1 MREKE
6 LRLALVCYGGIS
18 LAVYMHGM
26 TKEVLKLVRA
36 SKALHAHAGAADT
49 YQDSPEASPFPADSE
64 NTYYDLLKQI
74 GTKLDL
80 RVVVDII
87 AGASAGG
94 INACILGRALA
105 HDLDIDPVREFWMV
119 EGGVERLMPE
129 HVKAKPW
136 SKPYL
141 YPGLWLMRYGGV
153 GKLNRDPEFQR
164 NLSMFL
170 RSRWF
175 DAPFDG
181 PNLTRV
187 LYGGMAAMGEPP
199 RPHASLVPAGLKLDL
214 FVTVTNFHGFQT
226 DMEIH
231 DPPVVV
237 ERAHR
242 QVLTFSY
249 SQWPR
254 GTEVSTFDLP
264 NLPGLA
270 WAARATSSFPGAFPP
285 AHLGEAQDLVHRH
298 GLQWP
303 GRVEFLYDNFAPYV
317 ENNMNPTEAVFID
330 GSVLNNKPFAAAIS
344 AIDGRPAY
352 RQVDRRVVYIEPDP
366 SKSESSPGQGVPG
379 FFATLKG
386 ALSDIPRHQPI
397 SEDLDSINRFN
408 AQVRRL
414 QATLEATTPHITKLV
429 SDVAGPALDSAPT
442 SEALGDLREA
452 ANLEAAERAG
462 FAYEGYLRL
471 KVDALLED
479 LAEMLAALAGCRPE
493 SIQGQRLKRLVQ
505 QWADAKGLSPK
516 DHRLTRVLG
525 DGTEPPWV
533 KFLRQFDRQFRLR
546 RVRFVIRQVNELYGK
561 VDAPGFEGLVSDDL
575 DRLKAAL
582 YDMLATLPEVTSTS
596 LGNAER
602 KDLAVVSAMASI
614 KGMSET
620 GSDGPP
626 KLSIAEAMDGPMQA
640 IQKHLDLERHTALID
655 DTIVTFCCSLLPEP
669 AWRLVLDAY
678 VGFPVWDVLTFN
690 LTNWRQ
696 LGEFNEIRV
705 DRMSH
710 QEAPSL
716 PFGRGDRQLKGLNFN
731 HFGAFF
737 SRSFRAHDYLWGR
750 LHAMDRLID
759 IVMDAARLEGA
770 GLDIHVQALKQQAIR
785 NILEAEEEHLPE
797 VWDLI
802 QTLKAEAEE
811 L

>member
-36 SKALHAHAGAADT
+36 SKALHAHSDTADS
-49 YQDSPEASPFPADSE
+49 YEASPEASPFPADSE
-64 NTYYDLLKQI
+64 HAYYELLKQI
-74 GTKLDL
+74 GAKLDL

-105 HDLDIDPVREFWMV
+105 HDLDIDPVREFWLV
-119 EGGVERLMPE
+119 EGGVERLMSDD
-129 HVKAKPW
+129 VKAKRW
-136 SKPYL
+136 NKPYL

-153 GKLNRDPEFQR
+153 GKLNPDPEFQR

-199 RPHASLVPAGLKLDL
+199 RPHASLVPAGLQLDL
-214 FVTVTNFHGFQT
+214 FVTVTNFHGFKS
-226 DMEIH
+226 DMVIH

-237 ERAHR
+237 EREHR
-242 QVLTFSY
+242 QILKFSY

-254 GTEVSTFDLP
+254 GTEVSSFDTP

-285 AHLGEAQDLVHRH
+285 AHLGEAQDLAHLH

-303 GRVEFLYDNFAPYV
+303 GRVDFLYDNFAPYV
-317 ENNMNPTEAVFID
+317 GNNMNPSEAVFID
-330 GSVLNNKPFAAAIS
+330 GSVLNNKPFAEAIA
-344 AIDGRPAY
+344 AIDGRPAF

-366 SKSESSPGQGVPG
+366 TRSERSLGQGVPG

-397 SEDLDSINRFN
+397 SEDLDAINSFN
-408 AQVRRL
+408 QQVRRL
-414 QATLEATTPHITKLV
+414 QATLDATSPHITKLV
-429 SDVAGPALDSAPT
+429 TDIAADKLDTAPDAET
-442 SEALGDLREA
+442 LGALREA
-452 ANLEAAERAG
+452 ANLEAADRAG

-479 LAEMLAALAGCRPE
+479 LGGMLSALAGCRPE
-493 SIQGQRLKRLVQ
+493 SIQGQKLNRLVQ
-505 QWADAKGLSPK
+505 LWAQSKGLSPE

-525 DGTEPPWV
+525 DGSEPPWV
-533 KFLRQFDRQFRLR
+533 KFLRKFDRQFRLR
-546 RVRFVIRQVNELYGK
+546 RIRFVIRAVNELYG
-561 VDAPGFEGLVSDDL
+561 VVETPEYDGLQSDDL

-582 YDMLATLPEVTSTS
+582 YDMLANLPDVTSTS
-596 LGNAER
+596 LGNADRRE
-602 KDLAVVSAMASI
+602 LAVVSAMATI
-614 KGMSET
+614 KGMA
-620 GSDGPP
+620 DADAVP
-626 KLSIAEAMDGPMQA
+626 KLSVAEALDGPLAA
-640 IQKHLDLERHTALID
+640 IIGHLDLDHHTELLD
-655 DTIVTFCCSLLPEP
+655 QTMVTFCCSLLPEK
-669 AWRLVLDAY
+669 AWRQILDAY
-678 VGFPVWDVLTFN
+678 LGFPVWDVLTFN

-710 QEAPSL
+710 QEAPTLS
-716 PFGRGDRQLKGLNFN
+716 FGRGDRKLKGLNFN

-759 IVMDAARLEGA
+759 IVMDAARIEGA
-770 GLDIHVQALKQQAIR
+770 GLDIHVQALKQKALQD
-785 NILEAEEEHLPE
+785 ILEAEEPHLPE

-802 QTLKAEAEE
+802 QTLKAEVAE